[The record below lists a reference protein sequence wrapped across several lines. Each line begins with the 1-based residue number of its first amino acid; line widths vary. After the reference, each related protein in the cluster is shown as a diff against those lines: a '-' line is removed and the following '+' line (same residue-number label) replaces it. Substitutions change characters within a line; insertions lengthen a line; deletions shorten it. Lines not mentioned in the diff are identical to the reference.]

1 MFEHLEVQWNRFS
14 GKMPPGCVNV
24 MRPSR
29 YGNPFPTANEYR
41 LWLTTGWEPENVCS
55 SIFPGWYKKF
65 GIYRLDMDAVTWNYE
80 KLRIQK
86 QIILSSI
93 PLLRNRPVACS
104 CPLGSDCHRR
114 VVIELANK

>member
-1 MFEHLEVQWNRFS
+1 
-14 GKMPPGCVNV
+14 
-24 MRPSR
+24 MRPSK

-41 LWLTTGWEPENVCS
+41 LWLTTDWEPENVCS

-80 KLRIQK
+80 KLRVQK

-93 PLLRNRPVACS
+93 SLLRNRPVACS
-104 CPLGSDCHRR
+104 CPLGAECHRR
-114 VVIELANK
+114 VVIELANR